1 LLQSQK
7 AAADNTVIGEA
18 TKLKGRIEAHW
29 SKMVEKELALQHC
42 FSNPFCSLFE
52 FILLF
57 CFQLLLVILFWAL
70 L

>member
-29 SKMVEKELALQHC
+29 SKMVEKELAFLFMVC
-42 FSNPFCSLFE
+42 FLSRIMVTVAAVGFSGVVTLF
-52 FILLF
+52 L
-57 CFQLLLVILFWAL
+57 
-70 L
+70 